1 MPCSWSTLFAAKCR
15 HHVFL
20 RTVAHGDE
28 PVTNTAVAITVWAA
42 TWHQFVLLTDPVSRL
57 HLPRLCDFVHHMLT
71 ESVQL
76 MGATTVG
83 HDDYLQQG
91 CLVNEVAAAIDRGYI
106 MDELRAQTPR
116 LARLR
121 ADMDVLR
128 ANNFDRVLGALAA
141 CAENLYDFVPEL
153 FVQSLCDLTTG
164 LNAAINDLLQV
175 RSSLA
180 VPQRITT
187 IAPTGGSDGRAATM
201 EEAYNSYRN
210 RLRESEESA
219 RDGFS

>member
-1 MPCSWSTLFAAKCR
+1 
-15 HHVFL
+15 
-20 RTVAHGDE
+20 
-28 PVTNTAVAITVWAA
+28 
-42 TWHQFVLLTDPVSRL
+42 
-57 HLPRLCDFVHHMLT
+57 
-71 ESVQL
+71 
-76 MGATTVG
+76 
-83 HDDYLQQG
+83 
-91 CLVNEVAAAIDRGYI
+91 
-106 MDELRAQTPR
+106 
-116 LARLR
+116 
-121 ADMDVLR
+121 
-128 ANNFDRVLGALAA
+128 
-141 CAENLYDFVPEL
+141 
-153 FVQSLCDLTTG
+153 LCDLTTG